1 MIMSISSI
9 QAAEKILGDEP
20 VLKDG
25 GSKNLP
31 SSFPIKLEDYSEI
44 TPSSC
49 LSFITSSSSAEF
61 SDSLDCADEL
71 TEADQTKILSNLPSG
86 VILIITSFLDNPDQ
100 LKLSH
105 ANNVFK
111 DIIGEKFWENQIA
124 KQKYLLWDTSLPRAK
139 IFFANYFYQR
149 GFGRNPRLPEK
160 IVYRLEAVSLLPSLK
175 LAQKS
180 LDLGFPKG
188 RENYSQVQH
197 KIMMLRVQRVT
208 QLDAVE
214 VSTFSYYFLSSFSP
228 FLTIR
233 AKILR

>member
-1 MIMSISSI
+1 MVMFISSI
-9 QAAEKILGDEP
+9 QAAERILSDEP
-20 VLKDG
+20 VLKG
-25 GSKNLP
+25 GRRKSLL
-31 SSFPIKLEDYSEI
+31 SSFPIKLEDCSEI
-44 TPSSC
+44 MPSSC
-49 LSFITSSSSAEF
+49 LSFVTSCSSTEF
-61 SDSLDCADEL
+61 SDLLDCADEL
-71 TEADQTKILSNLPSG
+71 TEADQTKILSSLPSG

-105 ANNVFK
+105 ANNVLK

-124 KQKYLLWDTSLPRAK
+124 KQRYLLWDTSLPRAK

-149 GFGRNPRLPEK
+149 GFGRDPRLPEK
-160 IVYRLEAVSLLPSLK
+160 IVYRLEDVSLPPSLR

-208 QLDAVE
+208 QVDIIKAYT
-214 VSTFSYYFLSSFSP
+214 SSHYFLSLLPPSLQ
-228 FLTIR
+228 FLL
-233 AKILR
+233 KF